1 MIEPGSLMIYISVYI
16 GLFAITFYFLS
27 FLSRKEKP
35 AEEFKEIELPKVSII
50 IPAWNEEKG
59 IAGTISSAIALD
71 YPKNKLEIIVIDDGS
86 SDNTYLI
93 AKEFEKKNKQVKVY
107 KNEKNLGKGNTM
119 NRAIQMSKGEIIV
132 TMDAD
137 NIVVK
142 GDILKKMISNFKDP
156 RVMCIAPTTAIYNP
170 KGILQRIQQVE
181 YLLGTFLRKAF
192 ASMDAIHI
200 TSGAFSVY
208 RKSFFDKY
216 GLFDTTAITE
226 DMEMALRIQYNNY
239 HIANDLRAIA
249 YTVAPNKFIPLMKQR
264 RRWYTGLL
272 RALWKYKN
280 LFSRKYGSM
289 GVIVIPIAL
298 ITVLIS
304 VIITSY
310 LVINSLFNL
319 KKQLLLLNSVN
330 FDFSNIFEFNKY
342 AIERIF
348 FTLISSPVV
357 YFFVVFTLILIFY
370 MLFAK
375 KYVKEHSRIKLS
387 IIFFILFYSFL
398 FAFWWIV
405 SIFYTLFNRK
415 VSWR

>member
-1 MIEPGSLMIYISVYI
+1 
-16 GLFAITFYFLS
+16 
-27 FLSRKEKP
+27 
-35 AEEFKEIELPKVSII
+35 
-50 IPAWNEEKG
+50 
-59 IAGTISSAIALD
+59 
-71 YPKNKLEIIVIDDGS
+71 
-86 SDNTYLI
+86 
-93 AKEFEKKNKQVKVY
+93 
-107 KNEKNLGKGNTM
+107 
-119 NRAIQMSKGEIIV
+119 
-132 TMDAD
+132 
-137 NIVVK
+137 
-142 GDILKKMISNFKDP
+142 
-156 RVMCIAPTTAIYNP
+156 
-170 KGILQRIQQVE
+170 
-181 YLLGTFLRKAF
+181 
-192 ASMDAIHI
+192 MDAIHI

-226 DMEMALRIQYNNY
+226 DMEMALRIQYHNY
-239 HIANDLRAIA
+239 HITNDLRAIA
-249 YTVAPNKFIPLMKQR
+249 YTIAPNKFIPLLKQR

-272 RALWKYKN
+272 KCLLKYKT

-310 LVINSLFNL
+310 MFIDSFFNL

-348 FTLISSPVV
+348 FTLISSPVT
-357 YFFVVFTLILIFY
+357 YFFIVFVTVLIFY
-370 MLFAK
+370 MIFAK
-375 KYVKEHSRIKLS
+375 KYVKEHSSVRLS
-387 IIFFILFYSFL
+387 LPLFIIFYAFL
-398 FAFWWIV
+398 FAFWWLI